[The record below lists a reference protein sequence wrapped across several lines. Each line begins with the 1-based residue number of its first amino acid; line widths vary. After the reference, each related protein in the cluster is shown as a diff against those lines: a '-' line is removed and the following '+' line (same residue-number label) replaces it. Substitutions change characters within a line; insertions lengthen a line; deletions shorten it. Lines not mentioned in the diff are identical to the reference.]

1 MANVGAAKRSAAMK
15 ACIKL
20 YENNEL
26 TDHLVPLSTK
36 KVLEDL
42 EESYFSHW
50 SNFTKGKYID
60 IFVFTSHSSS
70 FFFT

>member
-1 MANVGAAKRSAAMK
+1 MPNVGAAKRSAAMK

-26 TDHLVPLSTK
+26 TDHLVPFSTK

-42 EESYFSHW
+42 DDSYFPHW
-50 SNFTKGKYID
+50 KLFPNGNV
-60 IFVFTSHSSS
+60 FVNIELINKT
-70 FFFT
+70 FFCI